1 MLRAMVQLAP
11 RRDGEAGL
19 DPARAALRTLAEH
32 PDPGDRAYVLSVA
45 PDGSL
50 QATALEV
57 DGTSR
62 WAFPFRKPTG
72 SQSAQVG
79 PVLKRSYSPQEGVG
93 PKESILGRTLE
104 HFARIAASDAPVAAV
119 YRRCLD
125 ALGGANVA
133 TLTARLVQA
142 LESIPERKTGKAL
155 YVSLGPPPGAD
166 PIYAAHLLDV
176 IRGQLY
182 GIDEASPPR
191 PCPVC
196 GVTAPLGATALR
208 GAKCNFLND
217 NNHGVFPGMDSARAE
232 ARFALC
238 ARCADGIAATYIG
251 RKKELRVV
259 VAGSAA
265 LVLPEVISLGD
276 TTKASEA
283 VEDVLAKY
291 RAGRGSA
298 IAEGDLLEVL
308 ADTNSLVNFHI
319 LWASTGDAL
328 DKVSDFIADVPCTRL
343 GVLSAVNLAAKH
355 WSAPV
360 FPPRAARV
368 RDFDLRLS
376 LLAEVLK
383 YPGGARVKRRNDER
397 LASLRRQVARA
408 VYLGTSLPPAP
419 LFSVLREIIAD
430 HLVDPTVDEKYLA
443 RNLTQ
448 LPPDSAKGPWLN
460 AAAWVR
466 HVALL
471 LHYLR
476 HLKVLPPMQDNASP
490 PPRSARVRAFLDE
503 ATGADT
509 DAKRFALLLG
519 VLFGQ
524 LLRIQGDKRVNVR
537 ANALTWLRRGTLSGA
552 DLPGLYA
559 RVRGKFADYE
569 AERSPALREVVTE
582 TSRLGTRLGTAI
594 PLDADT
600 TMYFLFLGQSLAAEV
615 LTATDSQKD

>member
-19 DPARAALRTLAEH
+19 DPAMAALRTLAEH
-32 PDPGDRAYVLSVA
+32 PDPGDRAYVLSMA

-62 WAFPFRKPTG
+62 WAFPFRRPSG
-72 SQSAQVG
+72 PQSAQVG
-79 PVLKRSYSPQEGVG
+79 PILKRSYSPKTGVG

-125 ALGGANVA
+125 ALGGAEVA
-133 TLTARLVQA
+133 TLTQRLVDVLA
-142 LESIPERKTGKAL
+142 RIDERKTV
-155 YVSLGPPPGAD
+155 YVSLGPPPGNDPVYAD
-166 PIYAAHLLDV
+166 HLLSV
-176 IRGQLY
+176 IRGELY
-182 GIDEASPPR
+182 GIDEETPPR

-196 GVTAPLGATALR
+196 GVSAPLGATALR
-208 GAKCNFLND
+208 GAKCNFLNMD
-217 NNHGVFPGMDSARAE
+217 NHGVFPGMDSDRAG

-238 ARCADGIAATYIG
+238 ARCADGIAATYIH
-251 RKKELRVV
+251 RKEELRVV

-265 LVLPEVISLGD
+265 LVLPEVISIGD
-276 TTKASEA
+276 TTEASNA
-283 VEDVLAKY
+283 VHEVLAKY
-291 RAGRGSA
+291 REGKGTAS
-298 IAEGDLLEVL
+298 AEGDLLEVL
-308 ADTNSLVNFHI
+308 ADTGSLVNFHI

-328 DKVSDFIADVPCTRL
+328 DDVSDFIADVPCTRL
-343 GVLSAVNLAAKH
+343 GVLSGVNLAAKH

-360 FPPRAARV
+360 FPPLAARV
-368 RDFDLRLS
+368 RAFDLRLS

-383 YPGGARVKRRNDER
+383 YPGGARVKRRNGER
-397 LASLRRQVARA
+397 IASLRRQVARA

-448 LPPDSAKGPWLN
+448 LPPASAKGPWLN

-559 RVRGKFADYE
+559 RVREKFAEYE

-615 LTATDSQKD
+615 LTATDPQKD